1 MPFDQSTRLVETSAV
16 VWFLGFGVGGATG
29 LALVSALCAI
39 WIASPL
45 WVVIAATLIAAMHA
59 SIMGAFW
66 LRRETVRRRTAILVS
81 MIASAI
87 LTSALAWMVGAYGG
101 QSSPLYG
108 LAFMHLIMAFCH
120 PANFTT
126 SKSTD

>member
-1 MPFDQSTRLVETSAV
+1 MPFDQSTRLAETSAV

-29 LALVSALCAI
+29 LALVSALYTI

-45 WVVIAATLIAAMHA
+45 WVVTAATLIATIHA
-59 SIMGAFW
+59 SIMVAFW
-66 LRRETVRRRTAILVS
+66 LRRDTVRRRTAILVS

-87 LTSALAWMVGAYGG
+87 LTCALAWMTGSQGLRT
-101 QSSPLYG
+101 SPLYG

-120 PANFTT
+120 PANFAT
-126 SKSTD
+126 SKTAN